1 VEIIA
6 CDLRYAVAVKRLATI
21 ALFALAC
28 GSPTPN
34 TPHVSRQPIS
44 VRGWIVDVEGPR
56 NAYHTIETET
66 ARKSQLFQQANV
78 WVDNA
83 PYVSGGV
90 AENGSFILLDVPPGN
105 VTVSFSAPGAPLVR
119 LVLEHVPG
127 NADVFIPALF
137 IKHDSVALMEPKGV
151 KVRLAAKVN
160 EPKPT
165 GATAIVAGLNVPV
178 VNTPMVAMMDRLDYP
193 IPPSGPT
200 PIATFK

>member
-1 VEIIA
+1 
-6 CDLRYAVAVKRLATI
+6 VKWLATI
-21 ALFALAC
+21 ALLTLAC

-34 TPHVSRQPIS
+34 SPHVSRDPIS
-44 VRGWIVDVEGPR
+44 VRGWIVDVEGSP
-56 NAYHTIETET
+56 NAYHTIETEW
-66 ARKSQLFQQANV
+66 ARKSQLFQQTNV

-90 AENGSFILLDVPPGN
+90 AENGSFIVLDVPPGN

-137 IKHDSVALMEPKGV
+137 IKHDSIALLEPKGV
-151 KVRLAAKVN
+151 KVRLAAKVKD
-160 EPKPT
+160 PTPT
-165 GATAIVAGLNVPV
+165 GATAIVAGLKVPV

-200 PIATFK
+200 PIAIVK

>member
-6 CDLRYAVAVKRLATI
+6 CDVRYAVVVKWLA
-21 ALFALAC
+21 ALALVAAAC
-28 GSPTPN
+28 SGPEPN
-34 TPHVSRQPIS
+34 TPHVSREPIS
-44 VRGWIVDVEGPR
+44 VRGWIVDIESPP
-56 NAYHTIETET
+56 NAYRTIETEA
-66 ARKSQLFQQANV
+66 ARKSQLFQQTNV

-119 LVLEHVPG
+119 LVLQHVPG
-127 NADVFIPALF
+127 NADVFIPAMF
-137 IKHDSVALMEPKGV
+137 IKHDSVALLEPKGV
-151 KVRLAAKVN
+151 KVRMAAKVTK
-160 EPKPT
+160 ETPT
-165 GATAIVAGLNVPV
+165 GVTAIVAGLTVPV

-200 PIATFK
+200 PIATYK